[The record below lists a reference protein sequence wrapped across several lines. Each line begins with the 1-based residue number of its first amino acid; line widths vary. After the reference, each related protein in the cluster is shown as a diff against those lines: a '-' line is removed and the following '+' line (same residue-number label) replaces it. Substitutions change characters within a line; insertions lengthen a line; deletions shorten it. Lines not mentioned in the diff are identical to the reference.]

1 MDSFKPPR
9 ALRNRHVQ
17 SIAASIKLRRPFVKR
32 RAAAMLRRSVE
43 TTVDGG
49 DGVRL
54 QGFHS
59 AHGDRPRDLA
69 ILLHGWEGS
78 SDSVYLLSL
87 AGFLFDRGYDV
98 FRLNLRDHGDSHHLN
113 RGLFNSCRLDEVLVA
128 VKNIRDSYAQ
138 DRNAFLCG
146 FSLGGNFA
154 LRVAARAPSAGLDLA
169 RVIAVCPVLH
179 PLSTLDVLEK
189 SRILYSPYFI
199 RKWRKSLLKKQA
211 LFPDT
216 YDFKDPSVFRN
227 LTVMT
232 DYFVDR
238 YTEYSDLETY
248 LNGYSLTGDRLE
260 NLTVPAHILSSMDD
274 PVIPYTDLSRIARP
288 PALSVTLTRFG
299 GHCGFIQNLSMKSW
313 VNEKIAEWMSP
324 HSILTSKP

>member
-32 RAAAMLRRSVE
+32 RAAAMLRKSVE

-49 DGVRL
+49 DGVTL

-59 AHGDRPRDLA
+59 AHGDGPRDLA
-69 ILLHGWEGS
+69 ILIHGWEGS

-87 AGFLFDRGYDV
+87 GGFLFDRGYDV

-128 VKNIRDSYAQ
+128 VKTIRDRYAK
-138 DRNAFLCG
+138 DRRVFLCG

-154 LRVAARAPSAGLDLA
+154 LRIAARAPSERLELDGVL
-169 RVIAVCPVLH
+169 AVCPVLH
-179 PLSTLDVLEK
+179 PPSTLSVLEK
-189 SRILYSPYFI
+189 SRFLYAPYFI

-216 YDFKDPSVFRN
+216 YDFRDPAVFKN
-227 LTVMT
+227 LTDMT
-232 DYFVDR
+232 AYFVDR
-238 YTEYSDLETY
+238 YTEFSDIQTY
-248 LNGYSLTGDRLE
+248 LNGYSLTGDTLSS
-260 NLTVPAHILSSMDD
+260 LTVPAHILISMDD
-274 PVIPYTDLSRIARP
+274 PVVPCSDLERLARP
-288 PALSVTLTRFG
+288 QSLTVTLTGYG

-313 VNEKIAEWMSP
+313 VNEKIAEWMSR
-324 HSILTSKP
+324 HSIRTSKP